1 MLATHVVSTGQH
13 VTKWWTTQDEL
24 VAITAGHF
32 ESEIGVS
39 SGDDVKGEWADG
51 TRNIGFEPI
60 GDLADVETWDAGRF
74 ATHTPVR
81 YPRTADLLCS

>member
-1 MLATHVVSTGQH
+1 MLTAHVVGAGETM
-13 VTKWWTTQDEL
+13 TKWWTTQDKL
-24 VAITAGHF
+24 ATVTAGHF

-39 SGDDVKGEWADG
+39 SSDDVKGEWADG
-51 TRNIGFEPI
+51 ARNIRFEPI
-60 GDLADVETWDAGRF
+60 GDLADVEAGDAGRF

>member
-1 MLATHVVSTGQH
+1 MLATHVMSTSQH
-13 VTKWWTTQDEL
+13 MTKWWTTQDKL
-24 VAITAGHF
+24 ATVTAGHF

-39 SGDDVKGEWADG
+39 SSNDIKGEWAGG

-60 GDLADVETWDAGRF
+60 GDLADVEAGDAGRF

>member
-1 MLATHVVSTGQH
+1 MNATLPLSGRTALITG
-13 VTKWWTTQDEL
+13 
-24 VAITAGHF
+24 
-32 ESEIGVS
+32 
-39 SGDDVKGEWADG
+39 G

-60 GDLADVETWDAGRF
+60 GDLDDVEAGDAGRF